1 MPGRTRARRFRIHIR
16 ISRVCIRVWWVQT
29 IAARIFMAGPRSL
42 AVLCVTRE
50 WKSRADLHGTEGIEF
65 HDGCF
70 FILLSGVCAAIGWN
84 LNNKSRQI
92 VNGAACARVCSR

>member
-1 MPGRTRARRFRIHIR
+1 MPGRTGAQ
-16 ISRVCIRVWWVQT
+16 ISDSYSHFECVYTSVVGSDNRGANIYGRPQ
-29 IAARIFMAGPRSL
+29 ISGS
-42 AVLCVTRE
+42 VLCVTRE

>member
-1 MPGRTRARRFRIHIR
+1 MEKPY
-16 ISRVCIRVWWVQT
+16 
-29 IAARIFMAGPRSL
+29 
-42 AVLCVTRE
+42 
-50 WKSRADLHGTEGIEF
+50 ADLHGTEGIEF

-92 VNGAACARVCSR
+92 VNGAACLLPVCVQPVSDFCRDGCVMEGTSDVRKRKREKDDGGGIRSSFDELMVSVNVD

>member
-1 MPGRTRARRFRIHIR
+1 MPRRTRTDFGIHIR
-16 ISRVCIRVWWVQT
+16 NSRVCIRVWWFQT
-29 IAARIFMAGPRSL
+29 IARIFMARPQISGS
-42 AVLCVTRE
+42 VVCVTRE